1 METIDYLYDLVDQ
14 SDVSLLGYTHKN
26 ERIKDEFISKLPHMS
41 IGMVDSSSFNFKQIV
56 RDMKINQVL
65 EEGEYFKWIVLDI
78 GDVSQHAQHNN
89 EFGSTKSDI
98 SFTKAIQRMVES
110 IRHEMYRIHQEIQK
124 NSLGLDFDD
133 PESHDQSQDII
144 ETPFKLLITTPLY
157 KSSKEFDIMNFTG
170 GSSAIYISDLAF
182 VLKEVDVLDK
192 IRGKKPFL
200 SILKNRYGS
209 GENLDVSLDGL
220 ENYKYICDYEYSK

>member
-1 METIDYLYDLVDQ
+1 METIDYLYDLIDQ
-14 SDVSLLGYTHKN
+14 SDVSLLGYTYKN

-65 EEGEYFKWIVLDI
+65 EEGEYFKWVVLDI
-78 GDVSQHAQHNN
+78 GDVTH
-89 EFGSTKSDI
+89 GSTKSDI
-98 SFTKAIQRMVES
+98 SFSKAIQRMVES
-110 IRHEMYRIHQEIQK
+110 IRSEMYRIHQEIQK

-157 KSSKEFDIMNFTG
+157 KSNKEFDIMNFTG
-170 GSSAIYISDLAF
+170 GSGPIYASDLAF
-182 VLKEVDVLDK
+182 VLKETGVIGK
-192 IRGKKPFL
+192 IKGKKPFI
-200 SILKNRYGS
+200 SIMKNRYGM
-209 GENLDVSLDGL
+209 GENLDISLDEL